1 MKIISRVKSKM
12 RALGTKLLNINH
24 TCYSKFGW
32 PKPPFYCPA
41 CKSHI
46 WNWVPFSRAIGHGE
60 TKLEPGGRLCPACGS
75 LERTRHF
82 ALYLEQENMLNS
94 LPRMLHFAPE
104 KSLENIFRKSLGDRY
119 ITTDLFMPGVDFK
132 EDITRM
138 GFPDESFDLIYCS
151 NVLEHIPD
159 DRAAMK
165 EIFRVLSRGG
175 RAIIQVPIK
184 GKVTYEDPN
193 ITDPRERYL
202 HFGQEDHV
210 RYYGEDIDKQLKD
223 AGFQVNSFYMLDVL
237 KNDSKEIFKMNLDKR
252 ELIHSCI
259 KK

>member
-1 MKIISRVKSKM
+1 
-12 RALGTKLLNINH
+12 
-24 TCYSKFGW
+24 
-32 PKPPFYCPA
+32 
-41 CKSHI
+41 
-46 WNWVPFSRAIGHGE
+46 
-60 TKLEPGGRLCPACGS
+60 
-75 LERTRHF
+75 
-82 ALYLEQENMLNS
+82 
-94 LPRMLHFAPE
+94 MLHFAPE

-210 RYYGEDIDKQLKD
+210 RYYGEDIEKRLKD

-237 KNDSKEIFKMNLDKR
+237 KIDSKEIFKMNLDKR